1 MLLHEPTDWRAGCEK
16 IACPVRR
23 EGERSI
29 RSPYP
34 YLYRLIASAVLRVN
48 ALQPRG
54 TLNRFGKR
62 RSAKDSRMRSA
73 ATFQFQAIWLAKS
86 ACI

>member
-1 MLLHEPTDWRAGCEK
+1 MLRYEPTDWRAGCEQ

-34 YLYRLIASAVLRVN
+34 YLYR
-48 ALQPRG
+48 
-54 TLNRFGKR
+54 
-62 RSAKDSRMRSA
+62 
-73 ATFQFQAIWLAKS
+73 
-86 ACI
+86 

>member
-48 ALQPRG
+48 AYSLGAR
-54 TLNRFGKR
+54 
-62 RSAKDSRMRSA
+62 
-73 ATFQFQAIWLAKS
+73 
-86 ACI
+86 